1 MHIRVSDR
9 RHAGARG
16 ARARA
21 RPPGTRAGRQSATRP
36 RLHATPQST
45 LYRTLY
51 GSLNNAVRERVRSA
65 PDESDPPLID
75 RRACGAIM
83 VHARPRS
90 SSGVV
95 QHQFSF
101 ASSLCCPMLT
111 SLQIRPVQIAEEG
124 PSIGTH
130 HNNMGAPSFGC
141 AGGHVAQTCNAKQ
154 HPRRIRGRLPRLVSP
169 TCHLR
174 RLSSWPWPRPPARQT
189 RTPPL
194 SRMTFPSA
202 SRKTR
207 STSRSTDSGARCR

>member
-1 MHIRVSDR
+1 M
-9 RHAGARG
+9 AL
-16 ARARA
+16 RARRSEGPRPTTTHNLRCNNLYRYVVRTRNGCDDNPTRPA
-21 RPPGTRAGRQSATRP
+21 RPTVQLGCI
-36 RLHATPQST
+36 L
-45 LYRTLY
+45 
-51 GSLNNAVRERVRSA
+51 RVISF
-65 PDESDPPLID
+65 
-75 RRACGAIM
+75 
-83 VHARPRS
+83 S
-90 SSGVV
+90 SSL
-95 QHQFSF
+95 S
-101 ASSLCCPMLT
+101 CPGLT
-111 SLQIRPVQIAEEG
+111 SLQNRPIQIAEEG

-130 HNNMGAPSFGC
+130 HNNMGAPSFVC

>member
-124 PSIGTH
+124 PCIGKLH
-130 HNNMGAPSFGC
+130 KGMGAHAFLC
-141 AGGHVAQTCNAKQ
+141 AGGHLRNTCTRSRVYAQQ
-154 HPRRIRGRLPRLVSP
+154 HPRRNRSLPRLVSP

-174 RLSSWPWPRPPARQT
+174 RLSS
-189 RTPPL
+189 
-194 SRMTFPSA
+194 
-202 SRKTR
+202 
-207 STSRSTDSGARCR
+207 